1 MALNFPE
8 SPEIG
13 DTYVADNGITYI
25 FDGEKWNGT
34 VEIPQGPTGPT
45 GPTGPIGPENFEIDG
60 GNASTIYLAE
70 IEIDGG
76 NANG

>member
-1 MALNFPE
+1 MPLSFPE

-13 DTYVADNGITYI
+13 DSYLGDNGTLYI
-25 FDGEKWNGT
+25 FDGEKWNGQA
-34 VEIPQGPTGPT
+34 VLPSGPTGPT
-45 GPTGPIGPENFEIDG
+45 GPTGPENFEIDG

-70 IEIDGG
+70 IDIDGG